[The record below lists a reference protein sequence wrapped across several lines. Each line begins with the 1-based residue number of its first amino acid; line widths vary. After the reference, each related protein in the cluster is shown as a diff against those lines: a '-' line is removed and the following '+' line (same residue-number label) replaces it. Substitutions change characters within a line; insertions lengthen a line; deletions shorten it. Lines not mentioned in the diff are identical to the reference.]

1 MDSSIK
7 NSIRNFSGK
16 SNQILQTLNTIYD
29 SPSMTLSLTRMG
41 KMLEESVMK
50 FTRRYLII
58 STELEEMK
66 RELIGNLNI
75 VNEFINLTKKEIRF
89 DKFDN
94 FTNTNRINN
103 VNNVPLMPN
112 YENKS
117 ILHGIKKENQTSYNK
132 LVNNKRTKNSYK
144 NSDNKYAKKPSF
156 KNFQEIKKTHQKKL
170 SQNNLSPVRKS
181 FESSKELAN
190 SRKNTFP
197 NNNNNNFNSNSN
209 YNNNNFINNNNI
221 NGNKIFIKNDQ
232 QEILNKLPDEK
243 TKSLFILLN
252 SNVLDY
258 NEKLKLLFSKKSLLL
273 LISPNELLQ
282 NELKNINNNIKELK
296 SKNNLT
302 NNDKNKI
309 ENIIKF
315 PSKIAIEGLNYLN
328 SENEKELMQNENN
341 NLILIKM
348 ILICLNEKIDN
359 LDINNINEYYNMLFN
374 KYKVNSIKDLFY
386 KIIYKKIY
394 EQDLN
399 KTDKELNKK
408 IMDNITENK
417 PLITDILVNN
427 SNKTFSCVAF
437 SLDEISDYLK
447 EINEIDPNLIDKL
460 KVERELQNLYKKQE
474 LISNMLK
481 NF

>member
-16 SNQILQTLNTIYD
+16 SNQILQTYNSIYD

-66 RELIGNLNI
+66 RELIGNINI

-103 VNNVPLMPN
+103 VNNIPLMPN

-132 LVNNKRTKNSYK
+132 LVNTKRTKNIYK
-144 NSDNKYAKKPSF
+144 NPEKKFAKKPSF
-156 KNFQEIKKTHQKKL
+156 TTLKDLKKTHQKKL

-181 FESSKELAN
+181 LDSSKDLAN

-197 NNNNNNFNSNSN
+197 NNNHSNNINISNNFNN
-209 YNNNNFINNNNI
+209 YNNI
-221 NGNKIFIKNDQ
+221 NGNKNFNKKN
-232 QEILNKLPDEK
+232 EILNLLPDNK
-243 TKSLFILLN
+243 TKSLFLLIN
-252 SNVLDY
+252 NNVLDY
-258 NEKLKLLFSKKSLLL
+258 DEKIKLLFSKKSLLSV
-273 LISPNELLQ
+273 ISPNELLQ
-282 NELKNINNNIKELK
+282 NELNNINYNIKELK
-296 SKNNLT
+296 SKNNLK
-302 NNDKNKI
+302 NNEKNKI

-328 SENEKELMQNENN
+328 SKNEEELMQNENN

-348 ILICLNEKIDN
+348 ILICLNEKTDN
-359 LDINNINEYYNMLFN
+359 LNINNINEYYNMLFN

-386 KIIYKKIY
+386 KVIYEKIY
-394 EQDLN
+394 NQDLN
-399 KTDKELNKK
+399 NINKELNKK

-447 EINEIDPNLIDKL
+447 EINDLDPNLINKL
-460 KVERELQNLYKKQE
+460 NIEKNIQNLCKKQE
-474 LISNMLK
+474 LINNKLK

>member
-1 MDSSIK
+1 MDSIIK

-16 SNQILQTLNTIYD
+16 SNQILQTLNTVYD
-29 SPSMTLSLTRMG
+29 SPSLTLSLTRMG

-66 RELIGNLNI
+66 RELIGNINI

-94 FTNTNRINN
+94 FNNSNRINN

-132 LVNNKRTKNSYK
+132 LVNNKRTKNIYK
-144 NSDNKYAKKPSF
+144 NQEHKFIKKPSF
-156 KNFQEIKKTHQKKL
+156 TTLKDIKKTHQKKL

-181 FESSKELAN
+181 LDSSKDLAN

-197 NNNNNNFNSNSN
+197 NNNHINNVTYNNN
-209 YNNNNFINNNNI
+209 YNNNNNNF
-221 NGNKIFIKNDQ
+221 NGNKNLNKKNQ
-232 QEILNKLPDEK
+232 KEILNLLPDEK
-243 TKSLFILLN
+243 TKSLFLLIN
-252 SNVLDY
+252 NNVLNYD
-258 NEKLKLLFSKKSLLL
+258 EKLKLLFNKKSLLSV
-273 LISPNELLQ
+273 ISPNELLQ
-282 NELKNINNNIKELK
+282 KELNNVNNNIKELK

-302 NNDKNKI
+302 NNEKNKI

-328 SENEKELMQNENN
+328 TKNEEELMQNENN

-447 EINEIDPNLIDKL
+447 EINDLDPNLINKL
-460 KVERELQNLYKKQE
+460 NIERNIQKLCKKQE
-474 LISNMLK
+474 LINNKLK

>member
-1 MDSSIK
+1 
-7 NSIRNFSGK
+7 
-16 SNQILQTLNTIYD
+16 
-29 SPSMTLSLTRMG
+29 
-41 KMLEESVMK
+41 
-50 FTRRYLII
+50 
-58 STELEEMK
+58 
-66 RELIGNLNI
+66 
-75 VNEFINLTKKEIRF
+75 
-89 DKFDN
+89 
-94 FTNTNRINN
+94 
-103 VNNVPLMPN
+103 MPN

-132 LVNNKRTKNSYK
+132 LVNNKRTKNIYK
-144 NSDNKYAKKPSF
+144 NQEHKFIKKPSF
-156 KNFQEIKKTHQKKL
+156 TTLKDIKKTHQKKL

-181 FESSKELAN
+181 LDSSKDLAN

-197 NNNNNNFNSNSN
+197 NNNHINNVTYNNN
-209 YNNNNFINNNNI
+209 YNNNNF
-221 NGNKIFIKNDQ
+221 NGNKNLNKKNQ
-232 QEILNKLPDEK
+232 KEILNLLPDDK
-243 TKSLFILLN
+243 TKSLFLLIN
-252 SNVLDY
+252 NNVLNYD
-258 NEKLKLLFSKKSLLL
+258 EKLKLLFNKKSLLSV
-273 LISPNELLQ
+273 ISPNELLQ
-282 NELKNINNNIKELK
+282 KELNNVNNNIKELK

-302 NNDKNKI
+302 NNEKNKI

-328 SENEKELMQNENN
+328 TKNEEELMQNENN

-447 EINEIDPNLIDKL
+447 EINDLDPNLINKL
-460 KVERELQNLYKKQE
+460 NIVRN
-474 LISNMLK
+474 II
-481 NF
+481 

>member
-16 SNQILQTLNTIYD
+16 SNQILQTFNSIYD

-66 RELIGNLNI
+66 RELIGNINI

-103 VNNVPLMPN
+103 VNNIPLMPN

-132 LVNNKRTKNSYK
+132 LVNTKRTKNIYK
-144 NSDNKYAKKPSF
+144 NPENKFAKKPSF
-156 KNFQEIKKTHQKKL
+156 TTFKDIKKTHQKKL

-181 FESSKELAN
+181 LDSSKDLAN
-190 SRKNTFP
+190 SRKNTYP
-197 NNNNNNFNSNSN
+197 NNNHNNNHN
-209 YNNNNFINNNNI
+209 YNNNYNNYNNI
-221 NGNKIFIKNDQ
+221 NGNKNFNKKN
-232 QEILNKLPDEK
+232 EILNLLPDDK
-243 TKSLFILLN
+243 TKSLFLLIN
-252 SNVLDY
+252 NNVLDY
-258 NEKLKLLFSKKSLLL
+258 DEKIKLLFSKKSLLSV
-273 LISPNELLQ
+273 ISPNELLQ
-282 NELKNINNNIKELK
+282 NELNNINNNIKELK
-296 SKNNLT
+296 SKNNLK
-302 NNDKNKI
+302 NNEKNKI

-328 SENEKELMQNENN
+328 SKNEEELMQNENN

-348 ILICLNEKIDN
+348 ILICLNEKIDDLN
-359 LDINNINEYYNMLFN
+359 INNINEYYNMLFN
-374 KYKVNSIKDLFY
+374 KYKVTSIKDLFY
-386 KIIYKKIY
+386 KVIYEKIY
-394 EQDLN
+394 NQDLN
-399 KTDKELNKK
+399 KINKELNKK

-447 EINEIDPNLIDKL
+447 EINDLDPNLINKL
-460 KVERELQNLYKKQE
+460 NIERNIQKLSKKQE
-474 LISNMLK
+474 LINNKLK